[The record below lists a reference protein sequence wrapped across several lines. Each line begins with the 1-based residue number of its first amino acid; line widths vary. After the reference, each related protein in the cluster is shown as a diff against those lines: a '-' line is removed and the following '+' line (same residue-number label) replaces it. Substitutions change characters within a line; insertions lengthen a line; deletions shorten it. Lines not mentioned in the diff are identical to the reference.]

1 MARDNKLTKSIG
13 EHFVCSVLAQV
24 GWAASLTR
32 DGIARTDVLAIHSDT
47 GAMIQVQV
55 KTSSTWNRPSWHLGA
70 IALAKQP
77 NEWFVLVVLGPTET
91 ERPRCF
97 VVPRNHLAA
106 AAWMGH
112 NSWLYE
118 PGIPKGQRNTSM
130 DRARTGADMLAG
142 YEERWDLLVAKRV
155 PVLLETKW
163 RDRMKE
169 KQIGLPPGHPWGSKP
184 PKSWTGPSP
193 N

>member
-32 DGIARTDVLAIHSDT
+32 DGIARTDVLAIHSET

-55 KTSSTWNRPSWHLGA
+55 KTSSTWNRPSWHLGE
-70 IALAKQP
+70 IELAKQP
-77 NEWFVLVVLGPTET
+77 NEWFVLVVLGRTET

-97 VVPRNHLAA
+97 VVPRDHLAA
-106 AAWMGH
+106 AVWMGH
-112 NSWLYE
+112 NWWLHE
-118 PGIPKGQRNTSM
+118 PGIPKGQRNASM
-130 DRARTGADMLAG
+130 DRARLGADMFAG
-142 YEERWDLLVAKRV
+142 YEERWELLEGKSV

-163 RDRMKE
+163 HKRMKE
-169 KQIGLPPGHPWGSKP
+169 KPIGLPPRHPWLTQP
-184 PKSWTGPSP
+184 PTSWPGPAED
-193 N
+193 